1 MGKVEEQLR
10 GVLQEA
16 DPTEPAPPPPSTL
29 CPSRPEVLGGTRDSV
44 GT

>member
-16 DPTEPAPPPPSTL
+16 DPTEPAPPPSTL